1 MTNKLTIAISV
12 VALGVAAGSFL
23 TQQNVQPATQAAV
36 KTANASPANGERYIK
51 QKVVY
56 HINYTGGE
64 ADKAYLGA
72 LKNIQN
78 HINAVGQE
86 NLDLKV
92 VLHGNGVGVLQSAK
106 SAGKVQTAVANLK
119 SQSVGFNVCANT
131 LKGRNISQDSLYEVF
146 DEDIVPSGV
155 AELAHLQQQGYT
167 YIKP

>member
-1 MTNKLTIAISV
+1 MRS
-12 VALGVAAGSFL
+12 LGLIFASFAAFVMLLAS
-23 TQQNVQPATQAAV
+23 TP
-36 KTANASPANGERYIK
+36 NAEAGERYAK

-56 HINYTGGE
+56 HINYTGGD
-64 ADKAYLGA
+64 ADKAYKGA

-78 HINAVGQE
+78 HINAVGKE
-86 NLDLKV
+86 NLDVKV
-92 VLHGNGVGVLQSAK
+92 VLHGNGVGVLQTAK
-106 SAGKVQTAVANLK
+106 AAGPVQTAVANLK
-119 SQSVGFNVCANT
+119 SQSVAFNVCANT

>member
-1 MTNKLTIAISV
+1 MRS
-12 VALGVAAGSFL
+12 LGVLFASLAAFIMVL
-23 TQQNVQPATQAAV
+23 ATSPGAE
-36 KTANASPANGERYIK
+36 ANDRYMK

-64 ADKAYLGA
+64 GDKAYLGA

-78 HINAVGQE
+78 HINAVGKE

-106 SAGKVQTAVANLK
+106 SPGNVQTAVANLK
-119 SQSVGFNVCANT
+119 SQSVAFNVCNNT

-155 AELAHLQQQGYT
+155 AELARLQLMGYA

>member
-1 MTNKLTIAISV
+1 MRS
-12 VALGVAAGSFL
+12 LGLIFASLAAFVMLMASAP
-23 TQQNVQPATQAAV
+23 NAQA
-36 KTANASPANGERYIK
+36 GDRYGK

-64 ADKAYLGA
+64 GDKVYLGA

-78 HINAVGQE
+78 HINAVGKE
-86 NLDLKV
+86 NIDLKV
-92 VLHGNGVGVLQSAK
+92 VLHGNGVTLLQSAK
-106 SAGKVQTAVANLK
+106 DAGAVQTAVANLK
-119 SQSVGFNVCANT
+119 SQSVAFNVCANT

-155 AELAHLQQQGYT
+155 AELAHLQQQGYV